1 MRIPPLAQLAFCFV
15 LAGSLS
21 AYIPILN
28 FYSPNWLVALEV
40 IAGVAFLLPAVFSFI
55 QHKTTVN
62 PQSPSDAS
70 KLVTDG
76 IFSISRNPMYVGML
90 FVLIAFVL
98 WLGALSSFIAVAIF
112 YISIDRFQIRVEEQS
127 LREKFGEAFDEYSM
141 RVPRWLIFKKG
152 V

>member
-1 MRIPPLAQLAFCFV
+1 MRIPPVAQLAFCFA

-40 IAGVAFLLPAVFSFI
+40 LAGVAFLLPAVFSFI
-55 QHKTTVN
+55 RHKTTVN
-62 PQSPSDAS
+62 PQSPNDAS
-70 KLVTDG
+70 TLVIDG
-76 IFSISRNPMYVGML
+76 IFGISRNPMYVGML
-90 FVLIAFVL
+90 LLVLAFVL

-112 YISIDRFQIRVEEQS
+112 YTSIDRFQIRDEERS
-127 LREKFGEAFDEYSM
+127 LREKFGEAFDEYAA
-141 RVPRWLIFKKG
+141 RVPRWLFFKKG